1 MSITNSRKPWHAS
14 KACALVGI
22 LYRRKKTIISIVCYK
37 YIVQIRMFCFAQRF
51 ILTDWNMMWIFRN
64 VALIKSNWEQD

>member
-1 MSITNSRKPWHAS
+1 MSVTNSRKPWHVS

-22 LYRRKKTIISIVCYK
+22 LYRRKKTIISIVCYI

-51 ILTDWNMMWIFRN
+51 ILTKLEYDVDLQKCGFNK
-64 VALIKSNWEQD
+64 V